1 MTTRPALQCVGAA
14 ASHAIYGQRLRI
26 ALTLLGTLIGAVLLP
41 AGSAQAHG
49 GGQPVATS
57 YLAKLSTVPTGLDA
71 RVVDGDLRLWL
82 RVPASTPVTVLDYR
96 GAPYLRYDRSGV
108 QVNHNSAMYYLNQTP
123 VAETPP
129 ANLTATTPPDWQP
142 ASSAHDYAWHDG
154 RLHALATIA
163 LTPGTRYVGTWT
175 IPLINR
181 GRRAAITGGLWHA
194 ERPSLVWFWPL
205 VVLLA
210 CVIAASRLRRPGL
223 NAHLARVLG
232 ITTILALAVAGAGR
246 ELHGHPNISPT
257 QDVELAIILAFAA
270 WGLYRLLLQKPGSIT
285 YFVIAFA
292 ALWQGI
298 GLIPVLRDG
307 FVLIDLPA
315 FVARTATLLC
325 LACGAAILLLVFR
338 RDTLP
343 ERTPA
348 PDHPQ
353 TTSEVDADDRDE
365 AWEVR

>member
-1 MTTRPALQCVGAA
+1 MYGHWRRAALVLLGVVVWLSAA
-14 ASHAIYGQRLRI
+14 A
-26 ALTLLGTLIGAVLLP
+26 GA
-41 AGSAQAHG
+41 AQAHG
-49 GGQPVATS
+49 GSVQPVATN
-57 YLAKLSTVPTGLDA
+57 YLAKVGTVPTGLDVK
-71 RVVDGDLRLWL
+71 VVDGDLRLWL
-82 RVPASTPVTVLDYR
+82 HAPASATVIVLDYR
-96 GAPYLRYDRSGV
+96 GAPYLRFDRTGV
-108 QVNHNSAMYYLNQTP
+108 RVNHNSAMYYLNQTP

-223 NAHLARVLG
+223 NARLARVLG
-232 ITTILALAVAGAGR
+232 ITTLLALAVAGAGR